1 MVIFFHRFVT
11 GYEERKLRRRF
22 AYAGYVRK
30 APRWIP
36 RPAAPQ
42 LSRIHKWV
50 LDHSHA
56 SAPKAAG
63 HCRAEPIARECPP
76 TPRPRAI
83 DTAYADKVRQTP
95 RTP

>member
-36 RPAAPQ
+36 RP
-42 LSRIHKWV
+42 
-50 LDHSHA
+50 
-56 SAPKAAG
+56 
-63 HCRAEPIARECPP
+63 
-76 TPRPRAI
+76 PRRG
-83 DTAYADKVRQTP
+83 
-95 RTP
+95 